1 MYVCIYKNKKKGQN
15 CVLKKVEKKCRTE
28 VGAGKILTLACARAL
43 SPKASSLRVEERL
56 FAIPKMRAH
65 HNARGPAG
73 RAHVPFARDR
83 HPLLTKCG
91 RGIVVERRRHNNSRR
106 NDIIKLIKIK
116 KKKKG
121 K

>member
-1 MYVCIYKNKKKGQN
+1 MYVCMYKTNVPT
-15 CVLKKVEKKCRTE
+15 VLKKKVEKSQRSE
-28 VGAGKILTLACARAL
+28 AGVVWYAWRILTLACARAL

-91 RGIVVERRRHNNSRR
+91 RGIVVEEERHN
-106 NDIIKLIKIK
+106 KYK
-116 KKKKG
+116 
-121 K
+121 